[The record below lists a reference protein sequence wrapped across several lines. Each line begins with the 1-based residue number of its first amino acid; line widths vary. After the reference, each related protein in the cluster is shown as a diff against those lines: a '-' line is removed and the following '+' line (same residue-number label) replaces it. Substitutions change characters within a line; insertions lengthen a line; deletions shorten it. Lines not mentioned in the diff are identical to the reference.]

1 MQMKE
6 MGRRSREGEKITW
19 SEGACLLSSAVVYDG
34 WTRWRCYFSSSSPY
48 KGANP
53 CVFSSSFSFC
63 FLSFGSLLSISVLLL
78 YSFCLF
84 LCFVFSL
91 FFPFFPPLFFFLS
104 LYVFFFFLFLC
115 FFSISPVFIGKKQ
128 GERDLLPLSS
138 LGTGV
143 GWSWRPLCSH
153 LRIARGARPLC
164 FSPRGRPHVRV

>member
-91 FFPFFPPLFFFLS
+91 FFPFFPPLFFFSFS
-104 LYVFFFFLFLC
+104 LCFLLFSIFMFFLYIPC
-115 FFSISPVFIGKKQ
+115 IYRQKTR
-128 GERDLLPLSS
+128 GERPI
-138 LGTGV
+138 TPV
-143 GWSWRPLCSH
+143 QSWH
-153 LRIARGARPLC
+153 RGRVVVAATVQPSQNR
-164 FSPRGRPHVRV
+164 PRGTSPLFFTPW

>member
-1 MQMKE
+1 VK
-6 MGRRSREGEKITW
+6 GRVCCRLQWFTMAGPGGVAIFLLLPRTKVPIPAS
-19 SEGACLLSSAVVYDG
+19 SPPLFLSVFFLLVLSSLSLF
-34 WTRWRCYFSSSSPY
+34 FSSI
-48 KGANP
+48 
-53 CVFSSSFSFC
+53 
-63 FLSFGSLLSISVLLL
+63 LSVYSSVL
-78 YSFCLF
+78 
-84 LCFVFSL
+84 FSL
-91 FFPFFPPLFFFLS
+91 FFFLSFLLCFFFLS